1 MVPGGA
7 QHPPRRA
14 LTHAGTGVSKGGC
27 GGEGASG
34 RHERREGGGGK
45 GSGKGSDIGDGGFN
59 GHVQAS
65 PWKRQT
71 NQG

>member
-1 MVPGGA
+1 MARVK
-7 QHPPRRA
+7 A
-14 LTHAGTGVSKGGC
+14 LKAAIKLKQG

-45 GSGKGSDIGDGGFN
+45 GSGKGSDKGDGGSN
-59 GHVQAS
+59 GHVQAL